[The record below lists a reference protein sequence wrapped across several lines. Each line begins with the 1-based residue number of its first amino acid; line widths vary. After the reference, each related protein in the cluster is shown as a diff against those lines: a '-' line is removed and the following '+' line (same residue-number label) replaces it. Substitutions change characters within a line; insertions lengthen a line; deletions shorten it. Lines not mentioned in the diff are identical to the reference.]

1 MPLVNVLSNTFFRER
16 SPNLNITEKVQNER
30 SISLPTSTYLPT
42 YRCNTLRCDIE
53 LRLRTLSLPL
63 PLPPPSHISLLN
75 LTFEI
80 NILSLPFSTAAM
92 IAACPC
98 FSGENINGW
107 TDLPS
112 LS

>member
-63 PLPPPSHISLLN
+63 PPPSHISLLN

-80 NILSLPFSTAAM
+80 NILSLPFLAAAM